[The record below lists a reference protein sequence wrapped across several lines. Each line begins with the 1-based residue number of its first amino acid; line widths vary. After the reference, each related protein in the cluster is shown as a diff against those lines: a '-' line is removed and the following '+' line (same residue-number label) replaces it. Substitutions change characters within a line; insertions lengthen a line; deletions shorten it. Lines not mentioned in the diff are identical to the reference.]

1 MSAETKAILKQIAE
15 IRSRMDPS
23 TLDRVEAVVRP
34 LVDQGAFGKGA
45 SGAGKPESGTQAQ
58 STVAYDRDT
67 ALSAVK
73 VFLESRSDGGDF
85 KRRLRQAL
93 KRGTH

>member
-1 MSAETKAILKQIAE
+1 MSAETNAILKQIAE

-23 TLDRVEAVVRP
+23 TLNRVEAVVRP
-34 LVDQGAFGKGA
+34 LVDQGALGPGA
-45 SGAGKPESGTQAQ
+45 APPSGPSSQ

-67 ALSAVK
+67 AMSAVK
-73 VFLESRSDGGDF
+73 VFLESRSDGGSF

-93 KRGTH
+93 KRGTN